1 MSNIVPFDPPRMFR
15 ARLKAGFVDVS
26 TIAVDG
32 YDDNADVDCSTAAA
46 ATYHRGWDN
55 ATAATYYPSIRTN
68 TNTNTTTTSPT
79 IPVPLERTETTSG
92 KIMEITVN
100 SSSSQPP
107 VVVAFWLLRK
117 LGHHPIV
124 RLGYKL
130 RLRSKNNNYN
140 DDDEKYD
147 DQNQN
152 LRWELDTDELGR
164 LTLLRIHIFHCSILN
179 DDEIMMPEDSNTQ
192 DDDAGVVVNS
202 SLNELSALQLIAKQT
217 QQQSSSSSSSSCS
230 IFPRKTKAHVV
241 GTELIATTTTTASDD
256 ENNKIYAVLPY
267 YRDGTL
273 LQFCQSI
280 GSPLDESL
288 ARYIFRQIIQGLKTL
303 KATGL
308 CHRNLSLDAIA
319 MDGDHFDIIGL
330 GWTLRVTDDNSSS
343 SSSSSRVMVRAAGL
357 MLYSMVVGTN
367 SLFFAP
373 IAGDKIFT
381 RLCIK
386 GDIRGEVERY
396 GKQLG
401 QDYSNL
407 LSNDLLDLLRTT
419 LRADPK
425 QRLSLEEVMEHP
437 WVTNDDLI
445 ITPTQ
450 WMEKKKKSII

>member
-192 DDDAGVVVNS
+192 DDDAGVAVNS

-217 QQQSSSSSSSSCS
+217 QQQSSSSSCCS
-230 IFPRKTKAHVV
+230 IFPQKTKAHVV
-241 GTELIATTTTTASDD
+241 GTELIATTTTTTTTTASDD
-256 ENNKIYAVLPY
+256 DNNKIYAVLPY

-288 ARYIFRQIIQGLKTL
+288 ARYIFRQIIQ
-303 KATGL
+303 
-308 CHRNLSLDAIA
+308 
-319 MDGDHFDIIGL
+319 
-330 GWTLRVTDDNSSS
+330 
-343 SSSSSRVMVRAAGL
+343 VR
-357 MLYSMVVGTN
+357 
-367 SLFFAP
+367 
-373 IAGDKIFT
+373 
-381 RLCIK
+381 
-386 GDIRGEVERY
+386 
-396 GKQLG
+396 
-401 QDYSNL
+401 
-407 LSNDLLDLLRTT
+407 
-419 LRADPK
+419 
-425 QRLSLEEVMEHP
+425 
-437 WVTNDDLI
+437 
-445 ITPTQ
+445 
-450 WMEKKKKSII
+450 KKKKRKRNVNTSTFTSFVSFLYLAASQLKKHLPLFFPSFDIHLPNNIIKNEKGFENTQSYWTMSSQSIFGRNCYGWRSFRYHWFGLDATCYRRQ